1 MLPHEAMRGLAAA
14 LADVEEGRVNRAVAL
29 IFAEGGGS
37 MLPLGAYHALVGEG
51 EERRRA
57 RRERRGGEEGEE
69 GEEGG

>member
-51 EERRRA
+51 EE
-57 RRERRGGEEGEE
+57 GEECDC
-69 GEEGG
+69 EGGDCAVASIP